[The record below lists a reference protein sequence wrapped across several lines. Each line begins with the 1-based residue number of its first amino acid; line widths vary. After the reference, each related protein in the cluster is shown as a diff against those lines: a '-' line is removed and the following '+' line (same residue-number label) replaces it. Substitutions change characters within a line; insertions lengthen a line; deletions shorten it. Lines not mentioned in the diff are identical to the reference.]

1 MKIMKGIIVALICLT
16 LTSVSAQQTIEGVTL
31 PATVTVEG
39 ETLNLNGGGLREKLW
54 FNLYVGGLYLKT
66 ASSDAQAIIA
76 KDESMSIH
84 LEITSKMISSEN
96 LTEAIVE
103 GFDKSTNGN
112 TEVIK
117 EEIKTF
123 LASFKEEIVVGNKFD
138 ISYKAGMGVLVK
150 KNGKLLT
157 TIDGF
162 GFKKALFGIWLGE
175 KPADKKLKA
184 GMLNAK

>member
-1 MKIMKGIIVALICLT
+1 
-16 LTSVSAQQTIEGVTL
+16 
-31 PATVTVEG
+31 
-39 ETLNLNGGGLREKLW
+39 
-54 FNLYVGGLYLKT
+54 
-66 ASSDAQAIIA
+66 QAIIA

-112 TEVIK
+112 TAVIK